1 MNTAQESPLLA
12 SFIRHQ
18 KDLLRFLSF
27 KLSCA
32 ETAGDLVQE
41 TYLRI
46 ANYPASETIEN
57 PRAFCFHIAN
67 NLALDHLRKRAYQDK
82 FTSGE
87 IDHETTASPAQEPA
101 DAVNTIQQLERLE
114 LLIEDLPPIRRRVF
128 LLSRVEGY
136 TYKAIAQELGIS
148 ERTVENHVY
157 KAMKKL
163 KQYFEILG

>member
-46 ANYPASETIEN
+46 ANYPESQAIEN

-82 FTSGE
+82 FTCGE
-87 IDHETTASPAQEPA
+87 IDHETTASQAQEPA
-101 DAVNTIQQLERLE
+101 DAVNSIQQLERLE
-114 LLIEDLPPIRRRVF
+114 ILIEQLPPIRRQVF
-128 LLSRVEGY
+128 LLSRVEALS
-136 TYKAIAQELGIS
+136 YKAIGQELGIS

-157 KAMKKL
+157 KALKTL
-163 KQYFEILG
+163 KQRFAGHE